1 MFLRLLVYRIKV
13 LLKNKVLLFWTFA
26 FPVVLGLLFNLAFG
40 GLDEMD
46 SLETTQVGIVS
57 TDKQKAEAFEE
68 VLYSIEDD
76 QGNSVYQGKRM
87 SKKEAV
93 NQLADD
99 KIAGY
104 YEITPDEIALS
115 VSQSGIP
122 QTVLKEFLNQYEQR
136 TAEIETLIASGNVN
150 PQNLSA
156 DTFSSEDFV
165 TESHESSNFSIKS
178 FYFFTLV
185 AMAIMYGFMWGLKN
199 ANDQQAN
206 QSPNGIRLSIIPK
219 NKLMVAT
226 ANLLASFL
234 LFYLQ
239 SMGIL
244 AIFRF
249 VYGVDFGNRWG
260 YIFLIYGIA
269 SLATLSFGTLVGNA
283 FTKMTFQQKIS
294 AGVGISMAMSFF
306 AGMMGSQSL
315 KYWIDLHV
323 PLLGKLNIVNLIS
336 DSLYQLFYYESLRP
350 FYQNLVWMIG
360 FAVFFTLLN
369 YYFERKVQ
377 YDHL

>member
-1 MFLRLLVYRIKV
+1 MFLRLFVYRVKV
-13 LLKNKVLLFWTFA
+13 MLKNKVLLFWTFA
-26 FPVVLGLLFNLAFG
+26 FPVVLGLLFNLAFSS
-40 GLDEMD
+40 LDNMD

-57 TDKQKAEAFEE
+57 TDKQKTENFED

-76 QGNSVYQGKRM
+76 NGKPVYQGERM
-87 SKKEAV
+87 SKKEAAK
-93 NQLADD
+93 QLSDD

-104 YEITPDEIALS
+104 YEITPDDIALS

-122 QTVLKEFLNQYEQR
+122 QTVLKEFLNQYVQR
-136 TAEIETLIASGNVN
+136 TAEIETLISSGTVQ

-156 DTFSSEDFV
+156 DTFGSEDFV

-206 QSPNGIRLSIIPK
+206 QSPNGIRLCIIPK

-226 ANLLASFL
+226 ANLLASFV
-234 LFYLQ
+234 LFYIQ
-239 SMGIL
+239 SMAIL
-244 AIFRF
+244 AVFRF
-249 VYGVDFGNRWG
+249 VYKVDFGDRWG
-260 YIFLIYGIA
+260 YIFLIYAIA

-294 AGVGISMAMSFF
+294 VGVGISMAMSFF

-315 KYWIDLHV
+315 KYWIDLHL

-336 DSLYQLFYYESLRP
+336 DSMYQLFYYESLRP
-350 FYQNLVWMIG
+350 FYQNLIWMIG
-360 FAVFFTLLN
+360 FAIVFTLLN

-377 YDHL
+377 YDHI

>member
-1 MFLRLLVYRIKV
+1 MFLRLFVYRIKV

-26 FPVVLGLLFNLAFG
+26 FPVVLGLLFNLAFS
-40 GLDEMD
+40 GLDDMD

-57 TDKQKAEAFEE
+57 SDKQKTESFED

-76 QGNSVYQGKRM
+76 QGKPVYQGKRM
-87 SKKEAV
+87 SKQEAV
-93 NQLADD
+93 KQLADD

-104 YEITPDEIALS
+104 YEITPEDIALS

-122 QTVLKEFLNQYEQR
+122 QTVLKEFLNQYVQR
-136 TAEIETLIASGNVN
+136 SAEVEALLASGTVD
-150 PQNLSA
+150 PQSLSA
-156 DTFSSEDFV
+156 ETFGSEDFV

-206 QSPNGIRLSIIPK
+206 QSANGIRLCIIPK
-219 NKLMVAT
+219 NKLVVAT
-226 ANLLASFL
+226 ANLLASFV
-234 LFYLQ
+234 LFYIQ
-239 SMGIL
+239 SMAIL
-244 AIFRF
+244 AVFRF
-249 VYGVDFGNRWG
+249 VYGVDFGDRWG
-260 YIFLIYGIA
+260 YIFLIYAIA

-294 AGVGISMAMSFF
+294 VGVGISMAMSFF

-315 KYWIDLHV
+315 KYWIDLHL

-350 FYQNLVWMIG
+350 FYQNLMWMIG
-360 FAVFFTLLN
+360 FAILFTLLN

-377 YDHL
+377 YDHI